1 MKYKKYLNYKW
12 VFDQKYSNIGYMQL
26 YSMLFIF
33 FTMIAVFYIIPADF
47 RNYQSYKNANISLKL
62 IKNDQLEKDLSE
74 NNYQKKDF
82 YSDLI
87 LMLFLHELHL
97 INFKEIKKNDSI
109 DYNVSLNGTWLDSR
123 KFFTSFLNKFDGYE
137 ILSVRMER
145 NSASN
150 KITTHLI
157 LRRTL

>member
-1 MKYKKYLNYKW
+1 MKCKKYFNFKW
-12 VFDQKYSNIGYMQL
+12 LLDKKYSNLCYIEL
-26 YSMLFIF
+26 YSILFIIF
-33 FTMIAVFYIIPADF
+33 IIIMIFYIVPTNF
-47 RNYQSYKNANISLKL
+47 RNYQFYKKANITLSF

-87 LMLFLHELHL
+87 LMLFLHELNL

-123 KFFTSFLNKFDGYE
+123 KFFSSFIKKFDSYK

>member
-12 VFDQKYSNIGYMQL
+12 FFDQQFSNLGYIQL

-33 FTMIAVFYIIPADF
+33 FIMIAVFYIIPADF
-47 RNYQSYKNANISLKL
+47 RNYQSYKNANVYLKL

-74 NNYQKKDF
+74 SNYQKKDF

-123 KFFTSFLNKFDGYE
+123 KFFTSFLKKFDGYK